1 MGEDVGGWRS
11 SCCGLGRSAWCAGVG
26 VAGGDLDVAAVRGAP
41 MESDRGPLAALGEE
55 SRALSDVLRQV
66 DPEDF
71 GRSTNC
77 PPWNLDELVVHIA
90 MSIHLGDDDEV
101 PAASPLSGVMTAADY
116 YRRPERDTSA
126 YRQSNVER
134 TTDAAGDVLASTT
147 AARWFDEVSRDTVL
161 RLSRLDLGRLVQ
173 IPSCGPMKLADWV
186 TTRVMSVA
194 AHGLDVA
201 LTLGLEPWTTRTA
214 LDVTC
219 PVLIALLGTE
229 PPAQL
234 DWDDRTLLAAGTGR
248 RALTPAE
255 RAVLGPL
262 QSRFPL
268 LS

>member
-1 MGEDVGGWRS
+1 MERDRS
-11 SCCGLGRSAWCAGVG
+11 
-26 VAGGDLDVAAVRGAP
+26 
-41 MESDRGPLAALGEE
+41 PLTALRDE
-55 SRALSDVLRQV
+55 SRALSAVLWQV

-71 GRSTNC
+71 GRPTNC
-77 PPWNLDELVVHIA
+77 PPWNLNELVVHIA
-90 MSIHLGDDDEV
+90 MSIHLGDDDDL
-101 PAASPLSGVMTAADY
+101 PAAAPLSEVMTAADY

-134 TTDAAGDVLASTT
+134 TRKAAGDVLARMT

-173 IPSCGPMKLADWV
+173 IPSCRPMKLADWV
-186 TTRVMSVA
+186 STRVMSVA

-201 LTLGLEPWTTRTA
+201 LTLGLQPWTTRSA
-214 LDVTC
+214 LDVTS
-219 PVLIALLGTE
+219 PVLIALLGTK

-234 DWDDRTLLAAGTGR
+234 SWDDRTLLAAGTGR
-248 RALTPAE
+248 RALRTPE

-262 QSRFPL
+262 QDRFPL